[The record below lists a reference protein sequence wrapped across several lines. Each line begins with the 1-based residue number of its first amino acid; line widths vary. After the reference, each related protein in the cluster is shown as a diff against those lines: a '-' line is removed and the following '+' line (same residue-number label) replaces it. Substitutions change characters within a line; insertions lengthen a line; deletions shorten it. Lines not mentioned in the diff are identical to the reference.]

1 MAQELV
7 TPLSE
12 EDVRELRAG
21 DIIYLTGTMVTAR
34 DMAHKKAMEMNRNG
48 EGVPVDFSEVAVYH
62 CGPIMR
68 KNGKWKVVVAG
79 PTTSSRMEGLEHEF
93 IKQLGARMIVG
104 KGGMGDATAKACM
117 EHGAVYCAFT
127 GGAAVLAAKAIKNV
141 RDVFW
146 MDELGKTEALWVF
159 DVEKFGPLVV
169 TIDTNGNNLTEDIK
183 KKVEEKAKRIRF

>member
-68 KNGKWKVVVAG
+68 KNGKWNVVVAG

>member
-21 DIIYLTGTMVTAR
+21 DIIYLTGTVVTAR

-68 KNGKWKVVVAG
+68 KNGKWNAVVAG

-104 KGGMGDATAKACM
+104 KGGMGDSTAKACM

-183 KKVEEKAKRIRF
+183 KKVEEKAKTVRF

>member
-1 MAQELV
+1 MAELIM
-7 TPLSE
+7 PLSE
-12 EDVRELRAG
+12 EDARKLRAG
-21 DIIYLTGTMVTAR
+21 DIVYLTGTMVTAR

-48 EGVPVDFSEVAVYH
+48 ENLPINFSEVAVYH
-62 CGPIMR
+62 CGPVMR
-68 KNGKWKVVVAG
+68 KNGRWNVVVAG
-79 PTTSSRMEGLEHEF
+79 PTTSSRMEGFEHEF
-93 IKQLGARMIVG
+93 IEKFGVKMIIG

-117 EHGAVYCAFT
+117 EYGAVYCAFT

-169 TIDTNGNNLTEDIK
+169 TIDTQGNNLTEEIK
-183 KKVEEKAKRIRF
+183 KKAEERAKKVKF

>member
-7 TPLSE
+7 TPLSK

-68 KNGKWKVVVAG
+68 KNGKWNVVVAG

-183 KKVEEKAKRIRF
+183 KRVEEKAKRIRF

>member
-141 RDVFW
+141 EMYSGWTSWERRRRCGYST
-146 MDELGKTEALWVF
+146 LKSSARLS
-159 DVEKFGPLVV
+159 
-169 TIDTNGNNLTEDIK
+169 
-183 KKVEEKAKRIRF
+183 

>member
-68 KNGKWKVVVAG
+68 KNGKWNVVVAG

-104 KGGMGDATAKACM
+104 KGGMGDSTAKACM